1 MRKHGLLSLL
11 IVAGTGVVVSFDR
24 KMDDREQHYL
34 GSYLNV
40 CDGCWGAP
48 RQDIGCLLIL
58 LSYIER
64 GKMSQTD

>member
-1 MRKHGLLSLL
+1 MRKKHGLL
-11 IVAGTGVVVSFDR
+11 IVAGTYKRGGEAFVVSFDR

-58 LSYIER
+58 LILNEVR
-64 GKMSQTD
+64 